1 MNERIYQQEE
11 LVLSAIARG
20 AHTLHDIA
28 RECGGIYPGE
38 LKTFLKELSL
48 CKKVILS
55 TEGYYLTDNSSNM
68 LDNIISIPKTID
80 SFAELPEPHPYDYDW
95 RFNPSTSQH
104 LTNIVVKAS
113 IPNGK
118 VLLLGTPSVFIELLY
133 THKAPHTT
141 LIDWNH
147 ALSEYLSHL
156 HLPASFTFIEHDLLS
171 GHIWREDDQ
180 IDVVLC
186 DPPWYVEH
194 YSAFLIQAACVAKIG
209 AKIVVSL
216 LPPNARPEA
225 MIDRWKIY
233 EIAHKL
239 GLHILSV
246 ESNAIEYQTPGF
258 EQASLHSASID
269 IQESWRTGDLAI
281 FGKVAHPRWAT
292 VAETL
297 FYATSRTVDT
307 HEWAEV
313 LIGCCKVKLRG
324 PFDDYLKSP
333 ELLSIEPDDTLP
345 TVSRRYKGRESIDL
359 WLWNN
364 RVFAVKGKASL
375 LAALYVLGGK
385 PLPNTLRLV
394 SQDNLRQAL
403 ALLTK
408 RAGITDTTTSEVWK
422 DNRWNGKCSASSYSN
437 ESGTGTA

>member
-1 MNERIYQQEE
+1 MNERIYQQE
-11 LVLSAIARG
+11 LVVSAIARG

-38 LKTFLKELSL
+38 LNTFLKEL
-48 CKKVILS
+48 ILRKRIILLS
-55 TEGYYLTDNSSNM
+55 EGYYLTDSSSTM
-68 LDNIISIPKTID
+68 PDNILSIPKTID
-80 SFAELPEPHPYDYDW
+80 GFAELPEPHPHDYDW
-95 RFNPSTSQH
+95 RFNSSTNQH
-104 LTNIVVKAS
+104 LINIMIKAS
-113 IPNGK
+113 MPNGK

-141 LIDWNH
+141 LLDWNH
-147 ALSEYLSHL
+147 SLNEYLSHL
-156 HLPASFTFIEHDLLS
+156 HLPTSFIFVEHDLRS

-180 IDVVLC
+180 IDAVLC

-194 YSAFLIQAACVAKIG
+194 YAAFLVQAACAAKIG
-209 AKIVVSL
+209 AKVAVSL

-225 MIDRWKIY
+225 LTDRWKIY

-239 GLHILSV
+239 GLQILSV
-246 ESNAIEYQTPGF
+246 ESNTIEYQTPAF
-258 EQASLHSASID
+258 EQASLQSASID
-269 IQESWRTGDLAI
+269 IRESWRTGDLAI
-281 FGKVAHPRWAT
+281 FSKVAHPRWAT

-297 FYATSRTVDT
+297 FYATSRNTDT

-324 PFDDYLKSP
+324 PFDDYSRTP

-385 PLPNTLRLV
+385 PLPNTLRFV
-394 SQDNLRQAL
+394 TQNNLRQAL

-408 RAGITDTTTSEVWK
+408 RARVTDATTSEVWK
-422 DNRWNGKCSASSYSN
+422 DNRWNGKRSASSHGN